1 MNEIEKIDLNSLS
14 ITSKKLEELKAI
26 FPQAFTD
33 GKFSLEALKTEL
45 GDIAEDQKE
54 RFGLSWAGKANC
66 IKIIQQPSTGTLLP
80 EISGSVDFDST
91 QNVII
96 EGDNLESLKLLQ
108 KSYYGKVK
116 LIYIDPPYNT
126 GKEFIYPDNFQEG
139 LQEYLKRTNQIDG
152 SGFKLTTNTDKG
164 GRFHTNW
171 LNMMYPRL
179 YLARNLLKDD
189 GVIFVSIDDAEIHN
203 LAKLLDEI
211 FGEENFIGCLII
223 QTATDNN
230 PRQINTEHEYM
241 LAYAKNINSQDYW
254 ERPTDRGK
262 LIQEAYERIK
272 VKHAN
277 DVEAIQKELREWI
290 KENKSKLDEVSHY
303 DNVDLKG
310 VFHDGDI
317 ANTKDGGYKYEVIHP
332 ITKRPCKIPDK
343 GFRFPETTMK
353 SMIEADEILFGEDE
367 TTLIKPKKRLEN
379 ARELLRSVIYEDGRA
394 ATKRLATLL
403 EKDVFN
409 NPKSEH
415 LLERLI
421 DFVTEKDDLVLDF
434 FAGSGST
441 GHAIF
446 NLNQRDS
453 GKRKFI
459 LIQLPEALDIESKS
473 QKNGALFC
481 DKISKPRN
489 VAEITKERIRR
500 AGRNLAKDNQLL
512 SIDFGFKAFKLSSSN
527 FSTWDSSNT
536 DVSKLSE
543 SLKLFTQNINPDRY
557 SEDILYEVLLKS
569 GFELTVDIK
578 KLTIAKK
585 EFFSIE
591 DGALLIC
598 LERELSIELIEGM
611 LELNPFQIIC
621 LDEGFKGNDQLKVNV
636 IQTIKSRQENEDTKT
651 VFRVV

>member
-1 MNEIEKIDLNSLS
+1 MNEIEKLDLNSLS
-14 ITSKKLEELKAI
+14 ITSKKLEELKLI

-33 GKFSLEALKTEL
+33 GKFSFEALKTEL
-45 GDIAEDQKE
+45 GEIADDQKE
-54 RFGLSWAGKANC
+54 RFGLGWAGKKNC

-80 EISGSVDFDST
+80 EVSESIDFDTS

-96 EGDNLESLKLLQ
+96 EGDNLEALKLLQ

-189 GVIFVSIDDAEIHN
+189 GVIFLSIDDAEIHN
-203 LAKLLDEI
+203 LSKLMDEI
-211 FGEENFIGCLII
+211 FGEENFIGCLIV

-241 LAYAKNINSQDYW
+241 LAYAKNINAQDYW

-272 VKHAN
+272 SKHGN
-277 DVEAIQKELREWI
+277 DVDAIQKELRDWI
-290 KENKSKLDEVSHY
+290 KENKSKLNEVSHY
-303 DNVDLKG
+303 DNVDSKG

-332 ITKRPCKIPDK
+332 ITKKPCKVPDK
-343 GFRFPETTMK
+343 GFRFPESTMK
-353 SMIEADEILFGEDE
+353 AMIDADEILFGEDE

-403 EKDVFN
+403 ERDVFN
-409 NPKSEH
+409 NPKSEY

-421 DFVTEKDDLVLDF
+421 DFVTEKNDLVLDF

-441 GHAIF
+441 GHAVF
-446 NLNQRDS
+446 NLNHRDS
-453 GKRKFI
+453 GTRKFI
-459 LIQLPEALDIESKS
+459 LIQLPETLDIESKS

-481 DKISKPRN
+481 DKINKPRN

-500 AGRNLAKDNQLL
+500 AGRKLAEGNQLL
-512 SIDFGFKAFKLSSSN
+512 SIDFGFKAFKLASSN
-527 FSTWDSSNT
+527 FYAWDSSNA
-536 DVSKLSE
+536 DASKLSE
-543 SLKLFTQNINPDRY
+543 TLKLFTQNINPDRD
-557 SEDILYEVLLKS
+557 SLDILYEILLKS
-569 GFELTVDIK
+569 GFELTVDIN
-578 KLTIAKK
+578 KLSITEK
-585 EFFSIE
+585 EVFSIE

-598 LERELSIELIEGM
+598 LERDLSIELIEGM

-636 IQTIKSRQENEDTKT
+636 IQTIKSRQENEETKT
-651 VFRVV
+651 IFRVV